1 MIFLKSDLT
10 WVESLFILSDTDTE
24 DESDH
29 RAATAKTKVVKN
41 THPNIKSTDYNS
53 KFNEVK
59 RIFNKIASNYLVD
72 PAKFDFLLPRLVQIE
87 MMSEYGTEFIIT
99 PIVSNTN
106 QSSFIPEKP
115 EQEQPE
121 QKQHVNLAD
130 ATIIKLVRTKEEQ
143 EVLLMRQY
151 VRNVKKLRMYH
162 LRKNRQAKNQEQDRL
177 NNDFS

>member
-1 MIFLKSDLT
+1 LNKNWFANQDI
-10 WVESLFILSDTDTE
+10 
-24 DESDH
+24 
-29 RAATAKTKVVKN
+29 KTQWIKYFRRGLVTLCNDIIDINSVVKN

-72 PAKFDFLLPRLVQIE
+72 
-87 MMSEYGTEFIIT
+87 T

-106 QSSFIPEKP
+106 QSIFIPEKP

-130 ATIIKLVRTKEEQ
+130 ETIIKLVRTKGRTRG
-143 EVLLMRQY
+143 LLLRQY
-151 VRNVKKLRMYH
+151 VRSV
-162 LRKNRQAKNQEQDRL
+162 
-177 NNDFS
+177 